1 MFDFIDIPNNK
12 DRTEVIQKF
21 CDLVRLG
28 SHSANEL
35 KELRHELVSDYLFQS
50 CSADEQHQWYDFS
63 ILDDQ

>member
-12 DRTEVIQKF
+12 DRTKVIEEYCRMVK
-21 CDLVRLG
+21 RG
-28 SHSANEL
+28 SYSVNEQ